1 MSMTT
6 EKVLVGILG
15 LTLFVSVVLVGFV
28 DTKHRR
34 QAKRESVPAA
44 AAMNPQLS
52 GGRGV
57 FEKFSCTSCH
67 GVDGKGGVTNFNAK
81 TAQQISALTFVAE
94 SYTKQELK
102 DKILNG
108 VKQVDKLDPN
118 GPTPPLYMPS
128 FRGLISDD
136 EIELLIGYLDSLLPK
151 KDKDS
156 W

>member
-1 MSMTT
+1 M
-6 EKVLVGILG
+6 
-15 LTLFVSVVLVGFV
+15 
-28 DTKHRR
+28 
-34 QAKRESVPAA
+34 
-44 AAMNPQLS
+44 
-52 GGRGV
+52 
-57 FEKFSCTSCH
+57 
-67 GVDGKGGVTNFNAK
+67 
-81 TAQQISALTFVAE
+81 AE